1 MNEEE
6 QWQQGNDNYLA
17 AALAW
22 LRLLLEQQ
30 IHQLSAAPQT
40 PEPTAVSSGSKWWQ
54 RRRAGAAGETDLSTL
69 SPQQHL
75 AAEVNQ
81 AAEAMTAAAAMEPP
95 PALLI
100 LSQRFGLSP
109 FEQGLLLLCVA
120 LELDTGIAGLCAR
133 AQDDAHRP
141 YPTFA
146 LAMALF
152 ADAAWDSLSPERPLR
167 YWRLIEIN
175 QPGAQ
180 PLTTSAIRADERI
193 LNYIKGLN
201 YLDDRLTPLLVPFD
215 LTPLDESLPISQQ
228 TAVDL
233 ITHQLQLTAGNGPP
247 PVTQLVGIDSLSQ
260 QLVAQ
265 HAAAALNLHINRL
278 PAELLP
284 TQPAELET
292 LARLWQRE
300 NFLLPIALYLDA
312 HQHEDTTTPKEG
324 GSSLAM
330 TSPLRRFLGRS
341 QGVFFLG
348 TREVLSG
355 LGPTATVVEVN
366 KPTPAEQ
373 QAAWTA
379 VVEDEDKSSP
389 TLLAGQFNLNIA
401 TIRQIGRRAW
411 AAQAASPEANGHLP
425 HDQLWQ
431 ACLVNTRPQMNMLAE
446 LLNPKATWDD
456 IVLPPEAEQLLRQIA
471 AQVRQR
477 SIVYD
482 DWGFRQKMNRGLG
495 INALFAGD
503 SGTGKTMAAEV
514 IANELNLNLY
524 RIDLS
529 AVVSKYIGETE
540 KNLRRLFDAAE
551 DGGAILFF
559 DEADALFGK
568 RSEVKDSHDRYANI
582 EINYLLQR
590 MEAYR
595 GLAILASNMKTA
607 LDQAFM
613 RRLRFIV
620 NFPFPSPKER
630 ALIWQKVFPPQTPL
644 AKLDFDR
651 LGRFNLTGGSINNIA
666 LNAAFMAARQSTT
679 VTMPLVLA
687 AARAEFRKL
696 EKPVNDDAFA
706 WEVTL

>member
-1 MNEEE
+1 MNDEER
-6 QWQQGNDNYLA
+6 WQQNNDSYLA

-22 LRLLLEQQ
+22 LHLLLEKQ
-30 IHQLSAAPQT
+30 IRALLPG
-40 PEPTAVSSGSKWWQ
+40 EPMLDITNDDSKWWQ
-54 RRRAGAAGETDLSTL
+54 RRRMELKKPPTSRELTADIEK
-69 SPQQHL
+69 
-75 AAEVNQ
+75 
-81 AAEAMTAAAAMEPP
+81 AAAALSGAAAIDPP

-100 LSQRFGLSP
+100 LGQRFGLSS
-109 FEQGLLLLCVA
+109 FEQELLLLCMA
-120 LELDTGIAGLCAR
+120 MELDTRIATLCAL
-133 AQDDAHRP
+133 AQDNQQRP

-152 ADAAWDSLSPERPLR
+152 ADPAWDALSPERPLR

-180 PLTTSAIRADERI
+180 PLTTSPIRADERI

-201 YLDDRLTPLLVPFD
+201 YLDDRFTPLLVPFD
-215 LTPLDESLPISQQ
+215 MSSVTDELPPSQQ
-228 TAVDL
+228 TAVATIIGRL
-233 ITHQLQLTAGNGPP
+233 HYAANAGPP
-247 PVTQLVGIDSLSQ
+247 PAIQLVGIDSLSQ

-265 HAAAALNLHINRL
+265 RAAAAVNLHLSRL

-284 TQPAELET
+284 TEPAELET

-300 NFLLPIALYLDA
+300 NLLLPVALYLDA
-312 HQHEDTTTPKEG
+312 HQHDDPATPQKEG
-324 GSSLAM
+324 GGQTM
-330 TSPLRRFLGRS
+330 RSPLRRFLGRS
-341 QGVFFLG
+341 QGIFFLG
-348 TREVLSG
+348 TREVMAG
-355 LGPTATVVEVN
+355 LGPTTTIVEID

-373 QAAWTA
+373 QAAWTTLL
-379 VVEDEDKSSP
+379 EGETDYSP
-389 TLLAGQFNLNIA
+389 ALLAGQFNLNVA
-401 TIRQIGRRAW
+401 TIRQITQGLSAE
-411 AAQAASPEANGHLP
+411 AAGNGHLP
-425 HDQLWQ
+425 QDRLWQ
-431 ACLVNTRPQMNMLAE
+431 ACLENTRPQMNLLAE
-446 LLNPKATWDD
+446 RLIPKATWDD
-456 IVLPPEAEQLLRQIA
+456 IVLADDAENLLRQITD
-471 AQVRQR
+471 QVRQR
-477 SIVYD
+477 STVYD
-482 DWGFRQKMNRGLG
+482 DWGFREKMNRGLG

-514 IANELNLNLY
+514 IANELNLNLF

-620 NFPFPSPKER
+620 NFPFPSVKER
-630 ALIWQKVFPPQTPL
+630 TLIWQKVFPPQTPL
-644 AKLDFDR
+644 ADLDFER
-651 LGRFNLTGGSINNIA
+651 LGRLNLTGGSINNVA
-666 LNAAFMAARQSTT
+666 LNAAFIAAQQNTA
-679 VTMPLVLA
+679 VTMPLILA
-687 AARAEFRKL
+687 AARTEFRKL
-696 EKPVNDDAFA
+696 EKPAREADFEWREPV
-706 WEVTL
+706 